1 MSGARSS
8 AVAGCLKA
16 CVARFVMILRAQ
28 VVSLFSVGPTVRPTG
43 GTPASPAFLDG
54 LSDGPPT
61 PVSVGPTVRPTGGT
75 PASPAFLD
83 GLSDGT
89 PTPPGTALVG
99 RQRKI
104 LLRLAESLA
113 ATALKG
119 PSIRTVP
126 T

>member
-83 GLSDGT
+83 GLSDGP
-89 PTPPGTALVG
+89 PTPVSVGPTVRPTGGTPPSPAFLDG
-99 RQRKI
+99 
-104 LLRLAESLA
+104 LSN
-113 ATALKG
+113 G
-119 PSIRTVP
+119 PP
-126 T
+126 